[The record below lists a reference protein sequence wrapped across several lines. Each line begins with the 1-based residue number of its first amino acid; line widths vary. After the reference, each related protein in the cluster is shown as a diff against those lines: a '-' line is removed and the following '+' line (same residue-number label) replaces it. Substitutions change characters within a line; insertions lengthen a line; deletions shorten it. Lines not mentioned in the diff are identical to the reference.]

1 MKLVATSRAARLSW
15 AERSAIDLRC
25 KAGVRTGGSPIRYRH
40 QSTSN
45 IGHGLFSIEA
55 QY

>member
-1 MKLVATSRAARLSW
+1 MKLVATSRIARLSW
-15 AERSAIDLRC
+15 AERSAIELRC
-25 KAGVRTGGSPIRYRH
+25 KARVRTRGSRFHYRH

-45 IGHGLFSIEA
+45 IGHGRSSIEA